1 MAQDVRK
8 TLEDM
13 AYIGVGILVVGVQQL
28 QIRAR
33 DAGSNVSACVD
44 GATTRIGHHTAPVQD
59 RATAAFVQA
68 SASAS
73 GFKDQAAASTAGFRA
88 QADGL
93 KQQAGALKEQ
103 ASLLMEQA
111 DGLKHQ
117 ATALKQQAVA
127 LGADA
132 YTRVGDAASGA
143 RQSVGPM
150 VDDVRRRA
158 EPVVVQLQAAVPEH
172 LQAASGQI
180 QAVPGLVGDAINTGR
195 DRVRSLIRT
204 GDADTAGGADVA
216 GD

>member
-8 TLEDM
+8 TIEDM
-13 AYIGVGILVVGVQQL
+13 AYIGVGVLVVGVQQL

-33 DAGSNVSACVD
+33 EAGSNVSAHVD
-44 GATTRIGHHTAPVQD
+44 EATTRLGHHTAPVQD
-59 RATAAFVQA
+59 RAAAAFAQA

-73 GFKDQAAASTAGFRA
+73 SIKDQASATTAGLRA

-93 KQQAGALKEQ
+93 KVQASALKEQ
-103 ASLLMEQA
+103 ASVLKGQA
-111 DGLKHQ
+111 DG
-117 ATALKQQAVA
+117 LKQQAVA
-127 LGADA
+127 LGAEA
-132 YTRVGDAASGA
+132 CTRVGGAASGA

-158 EPVVVQLQAAVPEH
+158 EPVVVQLQAAVPEQ

-180 QAVPGLVGDAINTGR
+180 QAVPGLVGDAITTGR

-204 GDADTAGGADVA
+204 GNADTSGSADTS
-216 GD
+216 DN